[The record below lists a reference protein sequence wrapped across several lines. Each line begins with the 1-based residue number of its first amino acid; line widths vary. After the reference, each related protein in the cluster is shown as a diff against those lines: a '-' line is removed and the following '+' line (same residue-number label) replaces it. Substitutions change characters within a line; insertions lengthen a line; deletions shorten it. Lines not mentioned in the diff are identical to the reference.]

1 MNEMLKRINKNA
13 YIYDKVSSEKFKFA
27 QVSRITYFLIEALA
41 LTNLKI
47 NKQRSK
53 VVFELFDV

>member
-13 YIYDKVSSEKFKFA
+13 YVYDKVSIEKFKFS